1 MSFHGISTI
10 RIHATDHL
18 AAVAWYTEA
27 FGTEPYFERPGYT
40 EFRIGDYETEVGVM
54 DSSFLSTLGTL
65 DTPTPSSGTVIYW
78 AVDDLAAEV
87 CRLKELGAT
96 IAEEAR
102 EFGPG
107 FVAAAMTDPFGN
119 VLGVM
124 ENRHYLEVLNHREER

>member
-1 MSFHGISTI
+1 MSFRGISTI
-10 RIHATDHL
+10 RLHATDHSV
-18 AAVAWYTEA
+18 AVAWYTKA

-54 DSSFLSTLGTL
+54 DSAFLSTLGTL
-65 DTPTPSSGTVIYW
+65 NAPTPASGTVIYW

-87 CRLKELGAT
+87 SRLQELGAT

-124 ENRHYLEVLNHREER
+124 ENRHYHDVLRHREET